1 MLVIVVVDQQS
12 VATAAVMGHA
22 PHGVFTT
29 GRQAVVM
36 RTARFVAVALF
47 AAAIV
52 VTCFLQYIV
61 EGQTSTRAIVVL
73 IVSSI
78 VIGIV
83 LSPVGNAYHFGL
95 FLLFLLRL
103 RCGWILVLAVAV
115 VVDLDVAVA
124 NVGAVGIGVGAGD
137 DCVVA
142 VGIVGIIARMRL
154 SSRHDGSLGTLG
166 IDLRIGKETRALCD
180 GSKI

>member
-1 MLVIVVVDQQS
+1 MLVVVVVDQQS
-12 VATAAVMGHA
+12 VVTAAVVGHA
-22 PHGVFTT
+22 PHGVFTAY
-29 GRQAVVM
+29 GQAVVL
-36 RTARFVAVALF
+36 RTAGLALFVAVLF
-47 AAAIV
+47 V
-52 VTCFLQYIV
+52 VTGFLQYV
-61 EGQTSTRAIVVL
+61 FKGQTSTRAIVVL

-83 LSPVGNAYHFGL
+83 LSPVGNAYHFVLLL
-95 FLLFLLRL
+95 FFLLRL
-103 RCGWILVLAVAV
+103 HCGWILVLAVAV

-124 NVGAVGIGVGAGD
+124 NVGVVVVGAGD

-166 IDLRIGKETRALCD
+166 IDLRIGKETWPLRD